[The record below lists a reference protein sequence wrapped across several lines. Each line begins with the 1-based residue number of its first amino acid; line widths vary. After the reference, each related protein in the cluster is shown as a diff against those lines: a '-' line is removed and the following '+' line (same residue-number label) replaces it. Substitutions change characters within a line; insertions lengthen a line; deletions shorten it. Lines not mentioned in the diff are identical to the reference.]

1 MIKRLSILMLSLWL
15 FACTNQPMNNSYD
28 ENIHHMRQELE
39 TGMAQNA
46 KEAQAAIK
54 NATLPNSIAQAL
66 MPTAV
71 KVGDTK
77 DGEQRFD
84 IEVNDVSAQVFFAGL
99 AKDASYSLVVSPKVS
114 GNITL
119 ALKQASLLQVLQTV
133 RDMYGYRYQRT
144 AYGYNI
150 FPKELETR
158 IFIINHLALSRT
170 SNTEMRL
177 STADG
182 NLVQAAT
189 VSDGGEGGQN
199 LATSSIKTAQED
211 TFWADLK
218 ATLET
223 LVATSEGEEG
233 SLAPAVN
240 IAPATGVVIIKAYPK
255 EMDMAERYIK
265 RTQNIVNRE
274 VIIEAQILDVE
285 LKRQYS
291 SGIDWSVL
299 TASGATTSD
308 NISSPESGLLGNVY
322 KLSMS
327 GDQGNFTYA
336 IQLLAS
342 QGKVS
347 VISKPRV
354 SAVNNQN
361 AIIKVGEEEYFV
373 TNVSSEVTTSSDTDS
388 TTSTIQL
395 TPFFSGIS
403 LDVTPQ
409 ITSSNQVNLRIHP
422 AITRVSQD
430 DKSITVNGTNNDL
443 PLAKSQIRET
453 DTVVRAND
461 GQVIIIGGL
470 MESDIGLSESGLP
483 IDEEASGIF
492 GNFTKAKLNYGTK
505 NELVILMRAVIVK
518 DGVWQQELDQ
528 TANVAYKNE
537 VEEGFLQDDH

>member
-1 MIKRLSILMLSLWL
+1 V
-15 FACTNQPMNNSYD
+15 
-28 ENIHHMRQELE
+28 
-39 TGMAQNA
+39 TGNV
-46 KEAQAAIK
+46 
-54 NATLPNSIAQAL
+54 TL
-66 MPTAV
+66 T
-71 KVGDTK
+71 
-77 DGEQRFD
+77 
-84 IEVNDVSAQVFFAGL
+84 
-99 AKDASYSLVVSPKVS
+99 
-114 GNITL
+114 
-119 ALKQASLLQVLQTV
+119 LKQVTLVQVLQTV

-144 AYGYNI
+144 SYGYNI

-158 IFIINHLALSRT
+158 IFMINHLALSRT
-170 SNTEMRL
+170 SSTEIKL

-182 NLVQAAT
+182 NLSQAAS
-189 VSDGGEGGQN
+189 VADGGEGSQN
-199 LATSSIKTAQED
+199 LATSSIKTQQED

-223 LVATSEGEEG
+223 LVTTSDTTEGEAE
-233 SLAPAVN
+233 PAVN
-240 IAPATGVVIIKAYPK
+240 VAPATGVVIIKAYPK
-255 EMDMAERYIK
+255 EMDMAEHYIK
-265 RTQNIVNRE
+265 RTQNIVSRE

-308 NISSPESGLLGNVY
+308 SVTTPQGGLLGNVY

-373 TNVSSEVTTSSDTDS
+373 TNVSSEVTTGNDSDS

-409 ITSSNQVNLRIHP
+409 ITSANQVNLRIHP

-430 DKSITVNGTNNDL
+430 DKSITVNGTNNEL
-443 PLAKSQIRET
+443 PLAKSQVRET

-470 MESDIGLSESGLP
+470 METDIGLSESGLP
-483 IDEEASGIF
+483 IDEEASGMF
-492 GNFTKAKLNYGTK
+492 GNFTKSKLNYGTK

-518 DGVWQQELDQ
+518 DGAWQKELNQ
-528 TANVAYKNE
+528 TAKTAYKDE
-537 VEEGFLQDDH
+537 VEEGFLQDDQ